1 MTTKTRVKKVK
12 KKTSDVDL
20 SKYVNLET
28 GEIMS
33 SEVDG
38 SASIVVQEDTGMSL
52 VNSNDFAII
61 DTDAVKYLFEVLNDI
76 DFGRLL
82 KMSLTTKTP
91 FNILFN
97 HNVPHSNKSLQ
108 KYLAMNSESGF
119 FRFVKR
125 LMKLGIIYQIK
136 GKIYGEVR
144 VVYMLNPFLSRKR
157 KVFDNKV
164 FEIFTE
170 FKDK

>member
-1 MTTKTRVKKVK
+1 MAIKTKVKKVK
-12 KKTSDVDL
+12 RTTSDVDI
-20 SKYVNLET
+20 SKYVNFET
-28 GEIMS
+28 GEVMS
-33 SEVDG
+33 SEIGG
-38 SASIVVQEDTGMSL
+38 SASIVVKEDTGMSI
-52 VNSNDFAII
+52 VNSSDFAII
-61 DTDAVKYLFEVLNDI
+61 DTDAVRYLFEVLNDI

-97 HNVPHSNKSLQ
+97 HNTPHSNKSLQ
-108 KYLAMNSESGF
+108 KYLAMSSESGF

-125 LMKLGIIYQIK
+125 LMKLGILYQIK
-136 GKIYGEVR
+136 GKVYGEVR
-144 VVYMLNPFLSRKR
+144 VVYMLNPYLSRKR